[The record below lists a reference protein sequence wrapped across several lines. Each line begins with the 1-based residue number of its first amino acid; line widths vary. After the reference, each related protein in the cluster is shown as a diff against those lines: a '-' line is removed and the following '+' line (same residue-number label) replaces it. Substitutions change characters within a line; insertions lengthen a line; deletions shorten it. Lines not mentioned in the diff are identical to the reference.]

1 MRTVR
6 FYTLVTLPVGVVA
19 IVVTAKVFSLLWKCS
34 NRQILIRS
42 VSSQQLRTVPLVE
55 IQTIYII
62 ITILSRTTCTTSFH
76 FSCSDDWRYASVMW
90 WTKEKVKWLLY
101 FKNVTEEQKM

>member
-34 NRQILIRS
+34 NRQSLFCS

-62 ITILSRTTCTTSFH
+62 ITILSRTLPVVPHFTSVAQMIGGMH
-76 FSCSDDWRYASVMW
+76 
-90 WTKEKVKWLLY
+90 
-101 FKNVTEEQKM
+101 Q